1 MGVIELEL
9 FHLICVV
16 EISTLSKTSCKWNL
30 SVPIHEFCLSVHA
43 RHIGYGCLLC
53 DLNTNNDIVASTV
66 VTNTKKKIHIR
77 MQHQLD
83 LVATITRFLSWHH
96 PTTITFN
103 QLLKANFSE
112 TKKFTKLNLKTFT
125 KPDHINYKPEQEDG

>member
-1 MGVIELEL
+1 
-9 FHLICVV
+9 
-16 EISTLSKTSCKWNL
+16 
-30 SVPIHEFCLSVHA
+30 
-43 RHIGYGCLLC
+43 
-53 DLNTNNDIVASTV
+53 
-66 VTNTKKKIHIR
+66 

-125 KPDHINYKPEQEDG
+125 EPDHINYKPEQEDG